1 VSSIR
6 LICTAALTTLLA
18 WVMGCGSEQATGT
31 SEDISYICGT
41 ADVLRLAG
49 RTPIDSSD
57 GSIHSTAPLLSNR
70 MRSTGDLQ
78 LTELADRIDA
88 AIDRA
93 DAESFESSIQSV
105 LAWCRS
111 PGRSAPTTPSRP

>member
-1 VSSIR
+1 MR
-6 LICTAALTTLLA
+6 LMCIAVLTTLFA
-18 WVMGCGSEQATGT
+18 WVMACGSERATET

-70 MRSTGDLQ
+70 MRSTGDRQ
-78 LTELADRIDA
+78 LTDLSHQIDA

-105 LAWCRS
+105 LVWCRS